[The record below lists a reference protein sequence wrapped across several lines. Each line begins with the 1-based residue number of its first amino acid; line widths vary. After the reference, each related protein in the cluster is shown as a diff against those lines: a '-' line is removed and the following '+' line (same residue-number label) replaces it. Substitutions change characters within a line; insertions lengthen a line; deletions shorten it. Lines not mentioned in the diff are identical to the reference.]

1 MKDINLNQP
10 VGLALGSGSARG
22 LAHIGVLKY
31 FEDNNIKVGWIA
43 GSSMGAL
50 IGAAYALGIS
60 SNEMIQ
66 IAENLDWKLM
76 VKLFSPSIS
85 GRGMISDRYL
95 IPFLQSLY
103 GDAKIED
110 LKIPF
115 GAVSTDLYAG
125 ERIVISQGNLVEAVR
140 ASISIP
146 VILHPIRI
154 GNHTLVDGG
163 LVDPVPVEVVK
174 QMGADQVI
182 AVDVAISPKKAMKDS
197 DDIQYTLRDKISA
210 KINQTIPSEGLY
222 QRMARFLRMS
232 DDAVNDN
239 LNIKSTSETDKIPNL
254 FKIFWQSVTIA
265 EQELTRLHLKVCPP
279 DVIIKPDTGSIQLW
293 EFARAMEAIEAGE
306 KAAKSKLKKL
316 TNEK

>member
-1 MKDINLNQP
+1 MKNINLNQT

-31 FEDNNIKVGWIA
+31 LESINVKIGWIS

-50 IGAAYALGIS
+50 IGAAYASGIS
-60 SNEMIQ
+60 TYNMIQ
-66 IAENLDWKLM
+66 IAENLDWKSM

-85 GRGMISDRYL
+85 GGGMISDRSL

-103 GDAKIED
+103 GDVKIED

-115 GAVSTDLYAG
+115 SAVSTDLYTG
-125 ERIVISQGNLVEAVR
+125 KRIVISQGNLLEAVR

-154 GNHTLVDGG
+154 GKHTLVDGG

-182 AVDVAISPKKAMKDS
+182 AVDVTISPQKTMKDP
-197 DDIQYTLRDKISA
+197 DDIQYILRDKISA

-232 DDAVNDN
+232 DDAVNDTPN
-239 LNIKSTSETDKIPNL
+239 NNSASEIDKVPNL

-279 DVIIKPDTGSIQLW
+279 DVIIKPNTGSIQLW

-306 KAAKSKLKKL
+306 KAAKSKLEKL
-316 TNEK
+316 TNKK